1 MADFISKSFVHA
13 KRRQYE
19 CMASDAGKLHGR
31 YRNGMGTALISAC
44 HALISVFGRDPGL
57 VFSWQLRGSNGTKWN
72 SPSTYGVLQ
81 VTDCRVILANRFP
94 FWPPQGSTRSSIPAQ
109 SYAQAIGCWTDH
121 CQHMRDGMG
130 RSSVQYVGTG
140 DRALASWQSP
150 TNERLQ
156 RRRGAVIARRICRR
170 NAMGFIPR
178 GALRRTFHR
187 VDMHQPLAP
196 AQPSVPSVPKA
207 IGLGLRLRLPDDGQ
221 RHLRCGAKG
230 GDAAIGQSVG
240 IVLAAVLD
248 LKVQPRA
255 PAFAGHLAAVGFA
268 GQVHP
273 GAGAVLGPEAVDAK
287 RRVYV
292 QAEALGAAA
301 FGQADLE
308 LRQAEGRLHAVG
320 LTGGGFVERHFADA
334 RVAVGDQFAVPAAGH
349 QGLVAG

>member
-94 FWPPQGSTRSSIPAQ
+94 LIANERTAATQARRRHLPPGLPAGCQ
-109 SYAQAIGCWTDH
+109 ASAIGACATL
-121 CQHMRDGMG
+121 
-130 RSSVQYVGTG
+130 S
-140 DRALASWQSP
+140 AL
-150 TNERLQ
+150 
-156 RRRGAVIARRICRR
+156 
-170 NAMGFIPR
+170 
-178 GALRRTFHR
+178 
-187 VDMHQPLAP
+187 
-196 AQPSVPSVPKA
+196 SVPKA

-221 RHLRCGAKG
+221 RHLRCCAKG

-273 GAGAVLGPEAVDAK
+273 GAGAVLDPEAVDAE

-301 FGQADLE
+301 FGQRYLE
-308 LRQAEGRLHAVG
+308 
-320 LTGGGFVERHFADA
+320 
-334 RVAVGDQFAVPAAGH
+334 
-349 QGLVAG
+349 